1 MGPEEDVRSSVF
13 LAKPSV
19 APSSSFASAT
29 PFPPSFP
36 ADKKSVFL
44 FDWWLIK
51 AESGVEGKR
60 LAVGGFT
67 TRQHATRLFS
77 SAPIIKRND
86 AYTLETADG
95 VTVVVQ
101 GMINKE
107 RTQDNGFPLEVCN
120 HFLIGFPYN
129 WDHYADEY
137 SNKRSTSTSPG
148 KLSSLDE
155 AFKDS
160 TNRTASTFPV
170 LLDEFPICRV
180 LNFLTSGGDNLT
192 TNVSD
197 HLKNLSMSAAESEMQ
212 KSSSY
217 LMEGLGKHN
226 MDNNDGNIV
235 GSASSVEHHAEVLTC
250 SKEEEYSR
258 KNLNEGGG
266 YRITVSK
273 QELVDMRKKAA
284 SNNSRKMETCSNLF
298 SFISVNNNST
308 NHLQVSVDQK
318 LDAEGRNNPVEEG
331 RSSISNSPLLQD
343 VSHLDYSEKLGDDT
357 AGRLCHSD
365 KSIINDTDGL
375 PIPTNLDNKD
385 AYSPHVK
392 IDVKL
397 KISDVIGTLKAGT
410 WQEGSV
416 GTRYVEGELNGFD
429 HSKISK
435 HCSTSNEGESS
446 SDEINGMCLNTLEKI
461 KNCNIPSVE
470 NPTTQMCSTVDI
482 GLTGD
487 SEMDMCCQKEPLV
500 KVIEEK
506 EIKKDSIQK
515 QNQDCTE
522 CIGEKDFVHFSASAE
537 MMPLA
542 EDKLTG
548 KTTSTGTEEQS
559 SAVKGHNYPYVS
571 GTCKRGG
578 VTLGIPASVSRSEG
592 LKGKSVFSSKMK
604 VKRVS
609 KNYEVA
615 STKLETG
622 ETKPNHLNSEEK
634 GFKHTSEYHASV
646 KGDNKDA
653 STGSPAQDPTDVSQI
668 CTFDSFKQE
677 VGADPLKCR
686 LQSSLLSSHAAT
698 KELEKQNGLAVDH
711 IAMENNSH
719 SNGSPRYSTK
729 YAVQSDIPV
738 MNYSSEDKSL
748 EMIYKTL
755 IDKMNN
761 QDVPKVSVA
770 EESNKIKGS
779 HTSRRRKMLRQVSY
793 VHQSPLTRDRAKKS
807 FVALSESLNFRRSR
821 SGRLIVPPLDNGCQ
835 QIIYDA
841 DGSITGIMSARNVL
855 NSPSQDWKY
864 WILFH
869 LGNSIGVHSISI
881 CCVACET
888 ILQLS

>member
-1 MGPEEDVRSSVF
+1 M
-13 LAKPSV
+13 LANSKNLLKVVISPRR
-19 APSSSFASAT
+19 F
-29 PFPPSFP
+29 
-36 ADKKSVFL
+36 
-44 FDWWLIK
+44 
-51 AESGVEGKR
+51 
-60 LAVGGFT
+60 
-67 TRQHATRLFS
+67 RQHATRLFS

-107 RTQDNGFPLEVCN
+107 RTKDNGFPLEVCN

-155 AFKDS
+155 ASKDS
-160 TNRTASTFPV
+160 TSTFPV

-192 TNVSD
+192 TNFSD
-197 HLKNLSMSAAESEMQ
+197 RLKNLSMSASAESEMQ
-212 KSSSY
+212 ESSSY
-217 LMEGLGKHN
+217 LMEDLGKHN

-250 SKEEEYSR
+250 SKEVEYSR
-258 KNLNEGGG
+258 KNLNEDDG
-266 YRITVSK
+266 YRITASK
-273 QELVDMRKKAA
+273 QEMVDMRKKAS

-308 NHLQVSVDQK
+308 NHLQVSVDRK
-318 LDAEGRNNPVEEG
+318 LDPDGCNNSVEEG
-331 RSSISNSPLLQD
+331 RSSISNSPLLD
-343 VSHLDYSEKLGDDT
+343 VSHLDYSEKLGDDA

-385 AYSPHVK
+385 ACSPHVK
-392 IDVKL
+392 NDVKL
-397 KISDVIGTLKAGT
+397 KISDVIGTLKART

-429 HSKISK
+429 HSKISE
-435 HCSTSNEGESS
+435 HCSTSKEGESS
-446 SDEINGMCLNTLEKI
+446 SGEISGMCLDTLEKI

-482 GLTGD
+482 ELTGD

-500 KVIEEK
+500 KVIEEQERK
-506 EIKKDSIQK
+506 TDSIQK

-522 CIGEKDFVHFSASAE
+522 CIGQKDFTLFSASAE
-537 MMPLA
+537 IRPLA

-548 KTTSTGTEEQS
+548 KTTSTGTEEQLS
-559 SAVKGHNYPYVS
+559 TVKGHNHPCVTGS
-571 GTCKRGG
+571 CTRGG
-578 VTLGIPASVSRSEG
+578 VTLGVPASVSRSEG
-592 LKGKSVFSSKMK
+592 SKGKSVFSSKMK

-622 ETKPNHLNSEEK
+622 VNKPDHLNCEEK
-634 GFKHTSEYHASV
+634 GFKHTSEDHASV
-646 KGDNKDA
+646 KGDIKDA
-653 STGSPAQDPTDVSQI
+653 STGSPAQDPTVVSQN

-677 VGADPLKCR
+677 LGADPLKCR
-686 LQSSLLSSHAAT
+686 LQPSLLSSHAAT
-698 KELEKQNGLAVDH
+698 KELEKQNDEHAVV
-711 IAMENNSH
+711 AMEINSQ
-719 SNGSPRYSTK
+719 SNGSPRYSTN

-755 IDKMNN
+755 MDKMNN

-770 EESNKIKGS
+770 EEPNKSKGS
-779 HTSRRRKMLRQVSY
+779 HTSRRRKMLKQASY
-793 VHQSPLTRDRAKKS
+793 VHQSPLTRDKAKKS
-807 FVALSESLNFRRSR
+807 SVALSESLNFRRSR

-841 DGSITGIMSARNVL
+841 NGSITGIMSAYNVL
-855 NSPSQDWKY
+855 SSPSQGSKSEPAKRRKK
-864 WILFH
+864 L
-869 LGNSIGVHSISI
+869 
-881 CCVACET
+881 
-888 ILQLS
+888 